1 MSRSTAGHYVT
12 TAAIVQASPG
22 YRELRID
29 VRRQGEAD
37 PFALIALR
45 PSTGDTADVL
55 AAFGWRLV
63 GDLEYVAGPNEER
76 GRVEPCTPAEHSA
89 AECMRN
95 TVRREIR
102 ARVLARLAHPTARHF
117 HPVLLNGDHSRDPI
131 GWTFRVGEGED
142 RTYAWITATG
152 RLCPG
157 VGVPSVVDAKRNL
170 RHEVSAAMVEEQPPA
185 DDAAYAQLQA
195 QSGDALARTLLIVRN
210 GGDLELP
217 EDQAPADEEQPPPFK
232 RGDRI
237 VCADGVTRT
246 VEAMAPTVT
255 GEPARVVVEGGA
267 EWIAENCLRANW
279 EDVLAAHRRCNA
291 AGARVRSNPDPDD
304 PEWRAALAELG
315 DTLDFLKQADATV
328 RVALAEDAARE
339 AARRVHADAC
349 QFQPVHRPGE
359 DEPSGWS
366 FATAYGAA
374 TRYGVV
380 TRLAEV
386 SPVGLYEY
394 RTTAERAFLYGGAS

>member
-1 MSRSTAGHYVT
+1 M
-12 TAAIVQASPG
+12 
-22 YRELRID
+22 
-29 VRRQGEAD
+29 
-37 PFALIALR
+37 
-45 PSTGDTADVL
+45 
-55 AAFGWRLV
+55 
-63 GDLEYVAGPNEER
+63 
-76 GRVEPCTPAEHSA
+76 TPADNSA

-102 ARVLARLAHPTARHF
+102 ARTLARLAHPTARHF

-131 GWTFRVGEGED
+131 GWTFRVGQGED
-142 RTYAWITATG
+142 RTYAWVTATG
-152 RLCPG
+152 RVCPG
-157 VGVPSVVDAKRNL
+157 AGVPSVVDAKRNL
-170 RHEVSAAMVEEQPPA
+170 RHECMAAMVEEQPPA
-185 DDAAYAQLQA
+185 DDAAYARLQS
-195 QSGDALARTLLIVRN
+195 QTGDALARTLLIVRN
-210 GGDLELP
+210 GGTLDLP
-217 EDQAPADEEQPPPFK
+217 EDQAPADEEQQAPAFK

-246 VEAMAPTVT
+246 VEAMAPEIA

-315 DTLDFLKQADATV
+315 QALDFLKAADATV
-328 RVALAEDAARE
+328 RVALAEDAARD
-339 AARRVHADAC
+339 AAQRVHPDASR
-349 QFQPVHRPGE
+349 FQPVHRPDE
-359 DEPSGWS
+359 DEPSAWS
-366 FATAYGAA
+366 FATAYGAG
-374 TRYGVV
+374 TRYGIV

-394 RTTAERAFLYGGAS
+394 RTTAERAFLYGDQQTAGAAS